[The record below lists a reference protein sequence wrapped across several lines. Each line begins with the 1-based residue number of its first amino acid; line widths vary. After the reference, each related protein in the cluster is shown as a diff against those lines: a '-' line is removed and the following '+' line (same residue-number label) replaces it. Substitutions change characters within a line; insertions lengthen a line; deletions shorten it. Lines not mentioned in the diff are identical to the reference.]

1 LVIMSAHLL
10 IVEDDPEMLD
20 LLRKVLEKEG
30 YRVSLAADS
39 HEATASLS
47 KIPFDLVVT
56 DMVMPDNGGLELLQ
70 AIRASQPALPVII
83 ITAFGD
89 WGTYSR
95 ALELGAAAFIS
106 KPLKMAELTTA
117 IHTAL
122 AGAVPAGLPKDRSPA
137 AAGRGDRH
145 AVHSPDSVP
154 DRLL

>member
-1 LVIMSAHLL
+1 MRAHLL

-39 HEATASLS
+39 HEATAWLS

-70 AIRASQPALPVII
+70 DIRASQPALPVII

-122 AGAVPAGLPKDRSPA
+122 AG
-137 AAGRGDRH
+137 RG
-145 AVHSPDSVP
+145 ASQIV
-154 DRLL
+154 

>member
-1 LVIMSAHLL
+1 MSAHLL
-10 IVEDDPEMLD
+10 IVEDDPEMRD

-30 YRVSLAADS
+30 HRVSLAADS
-39 HEATASLS
+39 HEATAWLS

-70 AIRASQPALPVII
+70 VIRASLPALPVII

-122 AGAVPAGLPKDRSPA
+122 AG
-137 AAGRGDRH
+137 RG
-145 AVHSPDSVP
+145 ASQIV
-154 DRLL
+154 

>member
-1 LVIMSAHLL
+1 LHKSGGATSRIRGGSCGGLVIMRAHLL

-39 HEATASLS
+39 HEATAWLS

-70 AIRASQPALPVII
+70 VIRASQPALPVII

-89 WGTYSR
+89 WGTYSH

-122 AGAVPAGLPKDRSPA
+122 T
-137 AAGRGDRH
+137 GRG
-145 AVHSPDSVP
+145 ASQIA
-154 DRLL
+154 